1 MAGPVTVPVPAGC
14 SWGQEKACRK
24 KNAGTTRTKV
34 LFLVRILYGTIG
46 LMRDHR
52 IRLTDDD
59 LSLILAALRARAA
72 MAGPMRSHRI
82 ERLYSRL
89 AQATPGNPKWILD
102 EFGQTHEDELD
113 ADELQ

>member
-14 SWGQEKACRK
+14 NRGQEKACRK
-24 KNAGTTRTKV
+24 ENAGTTRTKV
-34 LFLVRILYGTIG
+34 SSFVRILYGTIG
-46 LMRDHR
+46 PVKDHR
-52 IRLTDDD
+52 IRLTDED

-89 AQATPGNPKWILD
+89 AEATPGNPKWRLD
-102 EFGQTHEDELD
+102 EFGQTHEEDLA
-113 ADELQ
+113 ADDD